1 MDNID
6 NSALTANKRR
16 ASRLEEERWRFAETV
31 YTKEC
36 GEGEKSFRVKH
47 CLNNANLKYWC
58 LWKDKCESAHTCVL
72 QWTLGKQISLTRH
85 GNSHLLP
92 LCFCVAKYLKNV
104 LVFLSHRQS
113 YTQELYHAIKVNT
126 NKIWY
131 GNTCGKDFQIKWR
144 LHSHW
149 LIHVASS
156 FQNGSSL
163 WSRQFVKVWKGV
175 TFVAAVRS
183 L

>member
-1 MDNID
+1 MQRGWKVFKGE
-6 NSALTANKRR
+6 AL
-16 ASRLEEERWRFAETV
+16 LEQCKNTGACEKTNVKVHTHV
-31 YTKEC
+31 YCNEHLV
-36 GEGEKSFRVKH
+36 S
-47 CLNNANLKYWC
+47 KY
-58 LWKDKCESAHTCVL
+58 L
-72 QWTLGKQISLTRH
+72 LTRH

-104 LVFLSHRQS
+104 LVFLSHRRS
-113 YTQELYHAIKVNT
+113 YTQELYHATKVNT

-144 LHSHW
+144 LHSYW

-156 FQNGSSL
+156 FQNGSHL
-163 WSRQFVKVWKGV
+163 WSCQFVKVWKGV